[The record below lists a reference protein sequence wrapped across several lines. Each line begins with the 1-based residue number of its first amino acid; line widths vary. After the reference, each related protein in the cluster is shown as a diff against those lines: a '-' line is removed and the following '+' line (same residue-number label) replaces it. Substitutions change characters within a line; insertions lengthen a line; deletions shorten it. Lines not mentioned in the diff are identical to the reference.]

1 MLEARCPGRM
11 HEALIKRTHEDRLVG
26 HISRDAT
33 AIEAREK
40 PLKAA
45 KPEKQK
51 RKRGRPRKGEER
63 PREIRRLER
72 QPSMDLSGMLADL
85 RRHCAVGS
93 KCNAKGY
100 KTSWTGYK
108 LHLDVADGGIP
119 VSCLLTFALLHSTTI
134 RWQSRWRP

>member
-1 MLEARCPGRM
+1 M

-40 PLKAA
+40 PLKTA
-45 KPEKQK
+45 KPKKQK
-51 RKRGRPRKGEER
+51 RNRGRPRKGEER

-72 QPSMDLSGMLADL
+72 QPGMDLSGMLADL
-85 RRHCAVGS
+85 PRHCAVGI
-93 KCNAKGY
+93 KPNAKGY
-100 KTSWTGYK
+100 KMSWTSYK

-119 VSCLLTFALLHSTTI
+119 VSCLLISASI
-134 RWQSRWRP
+134 EPDSK